1 VYFTKYYDDDQIKD
15 EMGRACSMY
24 KRDENAY
31 SILIEKPEWKRPLGR
46 PGHGK
51 IILE

>member
-1 VYFTKYYDDDQIKD
+1 
-15 EMGRACSMY
+15 MGGPCSVDG
-24 KRDENAY
+24 RDENAY